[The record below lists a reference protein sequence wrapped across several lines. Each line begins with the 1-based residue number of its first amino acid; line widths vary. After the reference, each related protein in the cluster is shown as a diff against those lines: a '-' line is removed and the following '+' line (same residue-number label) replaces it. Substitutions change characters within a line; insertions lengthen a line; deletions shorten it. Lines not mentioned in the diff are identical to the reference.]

1 MKKLNGIIYAILSAI
16 GFGIMPIFAKVAYQ
30 NGSNTTT
37 VLVCRFLISA
47 IILLGYFLITKKN
60 FRISKKQLIIL
71 SLIGAV
77 GYTLTCINL
86 FSSYNYISVGLATT
100 LHFVYPAAVVVIS
113 YFIYREKVGL
123 KKGIALGVSMIGVYL
138 LVSGDIGN
146 ISYKGAFLAI
156 FSGIIYSGCLVGMNN
171 EEVRKL
177 DNTVSAFY
185 FSFSSG
191 IIFLIMGLIKG
202 DLMIKFSGKVI
213 FSMLGIS
220 VISTIIAMILLIKA
234 IEIIGASTASIL
246 GTFEP
251 IVSMILGI
259 VIFRETLTLM
269 GIIGSI
275 LILGSVLIIAKEG

>member
-1 MKKLNGIIYAILSAI
+1 MKKINGIMYAILSAI
-16 GFGIMPIFAKVAYQ
+16 GFGVMPIFAKVAYQ

-47 IILLGYFLITKKN
+47 IILLGYFLITKKD
-60 FRISKKQLIIL
+60 FRISKKQMIIL
-71 SLIGAV
+71 FLIGAV

-100 LHFVYPAAVVVIS
+100 LHFVYPVAVVVIS
-113 YFIYREKVGL
+113 YFVYREKVGF
-123 KKGIALGVSMIGVYL
+123 KKCIALGVAMIGVYL

-156 FSGIIYSGCLVGMNN
+156 FSGIVYSGCLVGMNN
-171 EEVRKL
+171 EEVKKL

-185 FSFSSG
+185 FSLSSG
-191 IIFLIMGLIKG
+191 IILLIMGLIRG

-259 VIFRETLTLM
+259 IMFKETLTKM